1 MADKHDRLDSQFSVV
16 SAFWQPE
23 TPEHVLTGT
32 LSNDGESL
40 TFTTSPRYGYRVR
53 VDSLAAL
60 MRLSESGTVPRIPVM
75 HGFSADGICTLC
87 LLVEIG
93 HPGLHDTASGHWVEA
108 SSYRA
113 SVLVGGLHI
122 GGMEDK
128 TLTHARFTFTGLGEW
143 LPGPPTESWETEHI
157 VLKIPLNEHEVF
169 SIGVKETLVHVSLK
183 IASEIKSNED
193 DRSRVT
199 RPIAF
204 IEVRSAQP
212 ESLNWYFAIG
222 NRLENFFSLLLGASL
237 AMETL
242 FVYRD
247 KEAGHVVSK
256 RRRVVEKMGVFD
268 CVRCTTGQLAYAT
281 AVWLSQPEEFRSVEN
296 LALGVLRKGDLFYET
311 ELLSLAQALEGFHR
325 VTSDPIPVDKAMLR
339 RVRRSY
345 AALLRQEGVDEAF
358 ASRLCAAMA
367 YANDPTFNS
376 RLENLCSRL
385 SGSLL
390 SQMGIDPPIFVP
402 IVVATRNFYT
412 HAGNKLSSRKR
423 IPPVS
428 GSAMFFL
435 NQKLRALLRAVL
447 LLHIGLPEE
456 QIAALVTREATR
468 WR

>member
-1 MADKHDRLDSQFSVV
+1 M
-16 SAFWQPE
+16 
-23 TPEHVLTGT
+23 PEHVLTGT
-32 LSNDGESL
+32 LTNDDEGL

-53 VDSLAAL
+53 VDSLASR

-87 LLVEIG
+87 QLLEIE

-108 SSYRA
+108 NSYRA
-113 SVLVGGLHI
+113 SVLVSGMHF
-122 GGMEDK
+122 GGMEDR

-143 LPGPPTESWETEHI
+143 LPGPPTEVWETEHI

-169 SIGVKETLVHVSLK
+169 SLGVRETLVHVSLK
-183 IASEIKSNED
+183 IVSEIKSNED
-193 DRSRVT
+193 DGSRIT
-199 RPIAF
+199 RPVAF
-204 IEVRSAQP
+204 IEIQSVEP

-242 FVYRD
+242 FVYRGE
-247 KEAGHVVSK
+247 EAGHVVSK
-256 RRRVVEKMGVFD
+256 RRRVVEKMGALD
-268 CVRCTTGQLAYAT
+268 CVRCTTSQLAHAT

-311 ELLSLAQALEGFHR
+311 ELLSLTQALEGFHR
-325 VTSDPIPVDKAMLR
+325 VTSEPIPVDKATLR

-345 AALLRQEGVDEAF
+345 AALLRQEGVDEVL

-367 YANDPTFNS
+367 HANDPTFAS

-385 SGSLL
+385 SEFVLH
-390 SQMGIDPPIFVP
+390 QMGIEPTAFVP
-402 IVVATRNFYT
+402 MVVATRNFYT
-412 HAGNKLSSRKR
+412 HAGNKVSSRGR
-423 IPPVS
+423 VSPVS
-428 GSAMFFL
+428 GSAVFFL

-447 LLHIGLPEE
+447 LLHIGLPME
-456 QIAALVTREATR
+456 QITGLVTREATR